1 MLTIFGVVV
10 YTSDL
15 SKGVIAGVILSAIFF
30 VAKISK
36 LEVKKHKNN
45 RGYEYKISGQ
55 LFFASVEGFVDSFD
69 YDVSQSE
76 ISIDFSDAH
85 ISDDSGVG
93 AVDKVVMKFR
103 ENGNQV
109 RIKELNGP
117 SKQIVDRLAVYLDQ
131 QAQLKA

>member
-55 LFFASVEGFVDSFD
+55 LFFASVEGFVDFLITM
-69 YDVSQSE
+69 YRKVKSQLTSQTHT
-76 ISIDFSDAH
+76 SR
-85 ISDDSGVG
+85 
-93 AVDKVVMKFR
+93 MT
-103 ENGNQV
+103 
-109 RIKELNGP
+109 
-117 SKQIVDRLAVYLDQ
+117 LA
-131 QAQLKA
+131 